1 MSGRARHSSSVKR
14 IAKWLLGASALPL
27 VLLLWFGLSGQ
38 AIGVASGLRIQNY
51 IPPNLTPWVEIVCIV
66 VQEEPGVRLV
76 PAPELRH

>member
-1 MSGRARHSSSVKR
+1 M
-14 IAKWLLGASALPL
+14 LGASALPL

-66 VQEEPGVRLV
+66 VQENQASDLFQLPN
-76 PAPELRH
+76 

>member
-66 VQEEPGVRLV
+66 VQENQASDLFQLPN
-76 PAPELRH
+76 